1 MYNLEKD
8 TYICDTCGFEAKWD
22 ASDDIHG
29 ELWGCEECGDTFC
42 SKCFIDRFGQD
53 AYMKMAQESDRIY
66 CPVCW
71 GKHKQEF

>member
-8 TYICDTCGFEAKWD
+8 TYICDTCSFEAKWD

-29 ELWGCEECGDTFC
+29 ELWGCEECGATFC
-42 SKCFIDRFGQD
+42 SKCFIDQFGQD

-71 GKHKQEF
+71 EKHKQEL